1 MGSYKA
7 AISSVL
13 LVWSGWVPNL
23 VQGGGHR
30 EEQGKQELQEEQHT
44 VEAPLQMCFSRILQ
58 WLAPFLVVRL
68 SLYTD
73 SILSYE

>member
-13 LVWSGWVPNL
+13 LVWSGWVPSL
-23 VQGGGHR
+23 VQGGGHG

-44 VEAPLQMCFSRILQ
+44 AEAPLQMCLSKN
-58 WLAPFLVVRL
+58 LAVAGSFFGCETVTVH
-68 SLYTD
+68 
-73 SILSYE
+73 